1 MTRLARLVSARPGA
15 AALALILLVTGLLWQ
30 NQRVQKLN
38 VFDQPFYLG
47 IAYDLVHHGR
57 FSDGYMF
64 AEPGPDGMRPPGM
77 RFSPLWPGLVAAA
90 AQLDGRLRAGMD
102 CVVGSA
108 GRDDTCPSAAPS
120 LRLLQFAELAGFFWL
135 VWWLGNAASGAA
147 VGWLGLA
154 LALVTSPL
162 LLRSV
167 DYLMTE
173 MTCLFLSTAA
183 TAAGVRALE
192 AAGHGRPGVGGPACL
207 SMAGSAYLNAA
218 GQASPCTAASARPDT
233 AELPPPDRMEQV
245 SPGTT
250 ELTRPGTT
258 ALAPLEITQLA
269 RPDAMELARS
279 DPPKQAGLGAGEL
292 LRPGT
297 TEATRPG
304 MKIQAGSSVTRSA
317 PLDAKLPPRLGTAS
331 RSCLGWACA
340 SGALLGLTALT
351 RPAFLYLVPTTLL
364 ALALAARGRAVLPG
378 AAFLA
383 GAVTVLAPWV
393 ARNAAVLGRAALTYG
408 YDSHTLVQRIAFDTM
423 TWREYAHAYLCW
435 LPDGTALGRDFL
447 GPHGCDRFAWDN
459 QPSSFYVLGLRHML
473 PETLAAAG
481 GYGHHLRYL
490 LTHYIFRMP
499 VWHVLVSIPLALRG
513 AYVAHWWGFILLPVT
528 LACTVLALRR
538 AWHGDSSAAVFLVMA
553 LPAWF
558 MLALNAGVAVNQ
570 VRYNLLLITPYA
582 VAGGLGLHAL
592 WRRAGWRVRPNGM
605 AAP

>member
-1 MTRLARLVSARPGA
+1 MTRLAGLAAARPGA
-15 AALALILLVTGLLWQ
+15 VALVLILLVTGLLWQ
-30 NQRVQKLN
+30 KQRVQKLN

-47 IAYDLVHHGR
+47 IAYDLVHHDR

-64 AEPGPDGMRPPGM
+64 AEPGPDGVRPPGM

-90 AQLDGRLRAGMD
+90 AALDGRLRAGMD

-108 GRDDTCPSAAPS
+108 GRDDSCPSAAPS

-135 VWWLGNAASGAA
+135 VWWMGGTAGGI
-147 VGWLGLA
+147 VIGWLSLG

-183 TAAGVRALE
+183 TAAGLYALQ
-192 AAGHGRPGVGGPACL
+192 AAWATQPATAQRGRPNTV
-207 SMAGSAYLNAA
+207 
-218 GQASPCTAASARPDT
+218 
-233 AELPPPDRMEQV
+233 
-245 SPGTT
+245 
-250 ELTRPGTT
+250 RPGLS
-258 ALAPLEITQLA
+258 AAA
-269 RPDAMELARS
+269 RLSP
-279 DPPKQAGLGAGEL
+279 
-292 LRPGT
+292 
-297 TEATRPG
+297 
-304 MKIQAGSSVTRSA
+304 
-317 PLDAKLPPRLGTAS
+317 AS
-331 RSCLGWACA
+331 RVCLGWACA

-351 RPAFLYLVPTTLL
+351 RPAFLYLVPMTLL
-364 ALALAARGRAVLPG
+364 ALALAARRRALLPG

-383 GAVTVLAPWV
+383 GAVAMLAPWV

-423 TWREYAHAYLCW
+423 TWREYARAYLCW
-435 LPDGTALGRDFL
+435 LPDGTALGRGFL

-481 GYGHHLRYL
+481 GYDHHLRYL
-490 LTHYIFRMP
+490 LTHYVFRMP
-499 VWHVLVSIPLALRG
+499 VWHALVSVPLALRG
-513 AYVAHWWGFILLPVT
+513 AYVAHWWGFVLLPAALV
-528 LACTVLALRR
+528 CTVLATRRLRR
-538 AWHGDSSAAVFLVMA
+538 GGRSDWSAAAFLVMA

-570 VRYNLLLITPYA
+570 VRYNLLLILPYA
-582 VAGGLGLHAL
+582 VAGAMMLHAL
-592 WRRAGWRVRPNGM
+592 WLRAGLRWRVPER
-605 AAP
+605 AAAS

>member
-30 NQRVQKLN
+30 NQRIQKLN

-64 AEPGPDGMRPPGM
+64 AEPGPDGVRPAGM

-90 AQLDGRLRAGMD
+90 AGLDGRLRAGMD

-108 GRDDTCPSAAPS
+108 GHDDTCPSAAPS

-135 VWWLGNAASGAA
+135 VWWMGGVAGGAT
-147 VGWLGLA
+147 VGWLSLG

-167 DYLMTE
+167 AYLMTE

-183 TAAGVRALE
+183 IAAGVCALVAGRANP
-192 AAGHGRPGVGGPACL
+192 AAGGP
-207 SMAGSAYLNAA
+207 
-218 GQASPCTAASARPDT
+218 T
-233 AELPPPDRMEQV
+233 
-245 SPGTT
+245 
-250 ELTRPGTT
+250 
-258 ALAPLEITQLA
+258 
-269 RPDAMELARS
+269 
-279 DPPKQAGLGAGEL
+279 
-292 LRPGT
+292 
-297 TEATRPG
+297 
-304 MKIQAGSSVTRSA
+304 
-317 PLDAKLPPRLGTAS
+317 RLGTAS
-331 RSCLGWACA
+331 RTCLGWACA

-351 RPAFLYLVPTTLL
+351 RPAFLYLVPMTLL
-364 ALALAARGRAVLPG
+364 ALALAGRRRALLPG

-383 GAVTVLAPWV
+383 GAVATLAPWI
-393 ARNAAVLGRAALTYG
+393 ARNAAVLGRPALTYG

-423 TWREYAHAYLCW
+423 TWREYARAYLCW
-435 LPDGTALGRDFL
+435 LPDGTALGRNFL
-447 GPHGCDRFAWDN
+447 GPHGCDRFAWDD

-473 PETLAAAG
+473 PETLSAAG
-481 GYGHHLRYL
+481 GYDHHLRYL
-490 LTHYIFRMP
+490 LTHYILRMP
-499 VWHVLVSIPLALRG
+499 VWHLLVSIPLALRG
-513 AYVAHWWGFILLPVT
+513 AYVAHWWGFILLPAA

-538 AWHGDSSAAVFLVMA
+538 AWRGDSRAAAFLVMA

-570 VRYNLLLITPYA
+570 VRYNLLLIPPYA
-582 VAGGLGLHAL
+582 VAGALGLRAL
-592 WRRAGWRVRPNGM
+592 WAQAGLRWRVLPDGVP
-605 AAP
+605 AS

>member
-1 MTRLARLVSARPGA
+1 MTRLAGLVSARPGA

-64 AEPGPDGMRPPGM
+64 AEPGPDGVRPAGM

-90 AQLDGRLRAGMD
+90 AELDARLRAGMD
-102 CVVGSA
+102 CVVDSA
-108 GRDDTCPSAAPS
+108 GKDDTCPSAAPS

-135 VWWLGNAASGAA
+135 VWWMGNTVGGAA
-147 VGWLGLA
+147 VGWLSLL

-183 TAAGVRALE
+183 TAAGVRVLVADRADP
-192 AAGHGRPGVGGPACL
+192 AAGGP
-207 SMAGSAYLNAA
+207 
-218 GQASPCTAASARPDT
+218 T
-233 AELPPPDRMEQV
+233 
-245 SPGTT
+245 
-250 ELTRPGTT
+250 
-258 ALAPLEITQLA
+258 
-269 RPDAMELARS
+269 
-279 DPPKQAGLGAGEL
+279 
-292 LRPGT
+292 
-297 TEATRPG
+297 
-304 MKIQAGSSVTRSA
+304 
-317 PLDAKLPPRLGTAS
+317 RLGTVS

-351 RPAFLYLVPTTLL
+351 RPAFLYLVPMTLL
-364 ALALAARGRAVLPG
+364 ALALAARRRALLPG

-383 GAVTVLAPWV
+383 GAVATLAPWV
-393 ARNAAVLGRAALTYG
+393 ARNAAVLGRPALTYG

-481 GYGHHLRYL
+481 GYDHHLRYL

-513 AYVAHWWGFILLPVT
+513 AYVAHWWGFILLPAALV
-528 LACTVLALRR
+528 CTVLALRR
-538 AWHGDSSAAVFLVMA
+538 AWRGGQSGWSAAAFLVMA

-570 VRYNLLLITPYA
+570 VRYNLLLILPYA
-582 VAGGLGLHAL
+582 VAGGLGLRVL
-592 WRRAGWRVRPNGM
+592 WLRAGLRLPVPEN
-605 AAP
+605 AAAS